1 MPDTLETAVLPYQG
15 PGKRPVV
22 MALAALGV
30 VYGDIGT
37 STLYGLKQAVEAG
50 GAPTP
55 ETVMGI
61 VSVILWSLILI
72 VALKYAILILRAD
85 NHGEGGIVALLALL
99 DARHAPRGSWR
110 ASLLI
115 VGLIGAALLY
125 GDGVITPA
133 ISVLS
138 AVEGLKIDAPC
149 AGADGRSHHH
159 RDPARSVPGATQG
172 NRFHRQHLRAG
183 DAGVVHR
190 DRPARPV
197 RASCRRPGI
206 LAAISPHHAFI
217 YLVHAGPGIAFAVLG
232 AAFLALTGA
241 EAMYA
246 DMGHFGR
253 AAHPARMV
261 RDRAAGSHAQLFR
274 PGRTASGRPP
284 CHREPVLPARA
295 AMGALS
301 DGGVCDGRHRHRVAI
316 HHLRRVFPHP
326 TGDPAWLPATH
337 ARTHTASHEKGQIYI
352 PVVNW
357 LLAAGTIAAVLLF
370 GSSDALG
377 GAYGIAVSMLMAV
390 TTVLAALVALK
401 WGYNPLLVAAVNGF
415 FLVIELVFVAANMTK
430 LIDGGWFPLL
440 MAGVIA
446 FLMLTWRSGWLLLEQ
461 QRSKL
466 RQREDDFVAWVLE
479 TPPIRLSGAAAIFTA
494 ASTGIPLGLTHHL
507 RHNRVLHERVLLVAS
522 IVTDEPRVA
531 PERRIKLVPVCAGIT
546 RVLFYFG
553 FMEAPDVMEGL
564 KLACKQ
570 PELRGIDPRQYHLLF
585 QARDGDPQPLRSQ
598 AWRSGA
604 NPCSPRCISM
614 PTFQP
619 RILAFQRPRSWRSV
633 SKSRYRAK
641 GRAWAGHR
649 RRGPKSSR
657 ARALQQ
663 PPICTRAR
671 WCGLAPARQTAHHPR
686 EHYVVADPAL
696 FPGTEPDRERLGLP
710 ARPRFIETTLDARYI
725 GRQNVTAPP
734 RGNRGY
740 RRVRCPFGLRDGG
753 GCQAELTQQPRYSRG
768 RLS

>member
-1 MPDTLETAVLPYQG
+1 MPDTLQTAVLPYRG

-50 GAPTP
+50 GTPTP
-55 ETVMGI
+55 ETVVGI
-61 VSVILWSLILI
+61 VSVILWSIILI

-99 DARHAPRGSWR
+99 DARHAPRRSWR

-138 AVEGLKIDAPC
+138 AVEGLKIDAPSL
-149 AGADGRSHHH
+149 APMVVPITVAILVGLFLVQRKGTDFIGNIFGPVMLGWFIVIGLLGLSGIMRA
-159 RDPARSVPGATQG
+159 PA
-172 NRFHRQHLRAG
+172 
-183 DAGVVHR
+183 
-190 DRPARPV
+190 
-197 RASCRRPGI
+197 I

-217 YLVHAGPGIAFAVLG
+217 FLVHGGPGIAFAVLG

-253 AAHPARMV
+253 VPI
-261 RDRAAGSHAQLFR
+261 QLGWF
-274 PGRTASGRPP
+274 AV
-284 CHREPVLPARA
+284 VLPALA
-295 AMGALS
+295 LNYFGQGGLLLTDPHATQSPFFLLAPKWAHYPMVAFATVATVIASQSIISGAYSLTQQ
-301 DGGVCDGRHRHRVAI
+301 AI
-316 HHLRRVFPHP
+316 QLGF
-326 TGDPAWLPATH
+326 LPRMH
-337 ARTHTASHEKGQIYI
+337 VTHTASHEKGQIYI

-390 TTVLAALVALK
+390 TTVLAALVALQ
-401 WGYNPLLVAAVNGF
+401 WGYNPLLVTAVNGF

-430 LIDGGWFPLL
+430 LVEGGWFPLL
-440 MAGVIA
+440 LAGVIA

-466 RQREDDFVAWVLE
+466 RQREDDFVAWVLD

-494 ASTGIPLGLTHHL
+494 ASTGIPLALTHHL

-564 KLACKQ
+564 KLACEQ
-570 PELRGIDPRQYHLLF
+570 PELRGIDPHNMTYYFRRVMVIPNRSESGMAVWRKSLFATMHLN
-585 QARDGDPQPLRSQ
+585 
-598 AWRSGA
+598 A
-604 NPCSPRCISM
+604 N
-614 PTFQP
+614 
-619 RILAFQRPRSWRSV
+619 
-633 SKSRYRAK
+633 
-641 GRAWAGHR
+641 
-649 RRGPKSSR
+649 
-657 ARALQQ
+657 
-663 PPICTRAR
+663 
-671 WCGLAPARQTAHHPR
+671 
-686 EHYVVADPAL
+686 
-696 FPGTEPDRERLGLP
+696 LP
-710 ARPRFIETTLDARYI
+710 AAYFGVPAAQVVEVGIEVEI
-725 GRQNVTAPP
+725 
-734 RGNRGY
+734 
-740 RRVRCPFGLRDGG
+740 
-753 GCQAELTQQPRYSRG
+753 
-768 RLS
+768 